1 MSEAAATVVAS
12 TEGKKKPFLIIL
24 IALLAIG
31 AGVGGTWFYMKNQH
45 GDETG
50 ATKPA
55 KKLPTKFIKLETF
68 TVNLQSE
75 DDDPRYLQVELVIK
89 ANETGVVEVLAG
101 KTPEIR
107 NQILLLLSSKKAAEI
122 STLEGKQQLS
132 QDILQSLKQK
142 IESEELQADI
152 LDLLFTSFIIQ

>member
-1 MSEAAATVVAS
+1 MSEAAATAPG
-12 TEGKKKPFLIIL
+12 TESKKKPILMIL
-24 IALLAIG
+24 IALLAVG
-31 AGVGGTWFYMKNQH
+31 AGIGGTWFYMNSQQA
-45 GDETG
+45 GGEG
-50 ATKPA
+50 AEQPI

-89 ANETGVVEVLAG
+89 VNETGVVDLIAS

-107 NQILLLLSSKKAAEI
+107 NQILLLLSSRKPTEI

-132 QDILQSLKQK
+132 QDISEAIKQK
-142 IESEELQADI
+142 IEPEALRADI

>member
-1 MSEAAATVVAS
+1 MSEAAAAVPS
-12 TEGKKKPFLIIL
+12 TEGKKKPFLVIL

-31 AGVGGTWFYMKNQH
+31 AGAGGTWYYMKTQQ
-45 GDETG
+45 GDGEG
-50 ATKPA
+50 AAQPA
-55 KKLPTKFIKLETF
+55 KEIPTKFIKLETF

-75 DDDPRYLQVELVIK
+75 EDDPRYLQVELVIK
-89 ANETGVVEVLAG
+89 VNETSVVDTIAN

-107 NQILLLLSSKKAAEI
+107 NQILLLLSSKKATEI

-132 QDILQSLKQK
+132 QDISEAIKQK
-142 IESEELQADI
+142 IEPEALQADI

>member
-1 MSEAAATVVAS
+1 MSEAAAAPS
-12 TEGKKKPFLIIL
+12 AEGKKKPFLIIL
-24 IALLAIG
+24 IALLAV
-31 AGVGGTWFYMKNQH
+31 GVGIGGTWYYMSSQRV
-45 GDETG
+45 GEEE
-50 ATKPA
+50 AAPV
-55 KKLPTKFIKLETF
+55 KKLPAKFIKLETF

-89 ANETGVVEVLAG
+89 VNETEVVDVIAS

-107 NQILLLLSSKKAAEI
+107 NQILLLLSSKKPTEI

-132 QDILQSLKQK
+132 QDISEVIKQK
-142 IESEELQADI
+142 IEPEALQADI

>member
-1 MSEAAATVVAS
+1 MSEAAAAVTS

-24 IALLAIG
+24 VALLAIG
-31 AGVGGTWFYMKNQH
+31 AGVGGTWFYMKNQQ
-45 GDETG
+45 GEEAG
-50 ATKPA
+50 IEQPA

-89 ANETGVVEVLAG
+89 ANETEVVELIAS
-101 KTPEIR
+101 KTPEVR
-107 NQILLLLSSKKAAEI
+107 NQILLLLSSKKSTEI

-132 QDILQSLKQK
+132 QDILQALKQK
-142 IESEELQADI
+142 IEPEALQADI